1 MEKIRLDVLL
11 KQNGM
16 FESREKAR
24 TAILSRQVFVGG
36 VNVNDPAKKF
46 DPEHIGEIKID
57 ADANKYVSRGAYKLE
72 CAIENFHLEVKGKIA
87 TDIGSST
94 GGFSDVLLQNG
105 IEKIYC
111 IDTGRDQLHP
121 KIRNSGKVEVYEE
134 TDFRTIDAELVRDS
148 DIVVIDVSF
157 ISIESIV
164 EKLQQVFHG
173 KHVQVVS
180 LIKPQFE
187 CGKEIAKKYKGVIKD
202 KKVHADVIHRVLGFW
217 TKCGFNIDGVVKSP
231 IKGGDGNI
239 EYLLLTDNYSHTTG
253 KIDIDSLVTNAFD
266 EK

>member
-24 TAILSRQVFVGG
+24 TAILSGQVFVGG
-36 VNVNDPAKKF
+36 VNVNDPAKKI

-72 CAIENFHLEVKGKIA
+72 CAIENFHLDVKGKIA

-105 IEKIYC
+105 AKKVYC
-111 IDTGRDQLHP
+111 IDTGKGQLHD
-121 KIRNSGKVEVYEE
+121 KIRNSGRVDVYEE
-134 TDFRTIDAELVRDS
+134 TDFRTIDPDLIDDS
-148 DIVVIDVSF
+148 EIVVIDVSF
-157 ISIESIV
+157 ISIESIIK
-164 EKLQQVFHG
+164 KLQTVF
-173 KHVQVVS
+173 KNKPVKVIS
-180 LIKPQFE
+180 LVKPQFE
-187 CGKEIAKKYKGVIKD
+187 CGKEIAKKYKGVIKN
-202 KKVHADVIHRVLGFW
+202 KNVHIDVINRVIGYW
-217 TKCGFNIDGVVKSP
+217 TGCGFYVDGLIKSA

-239 EYLLLTDNYSHTTG
+239 EYLLLSNNFTKSNV
-253 KIDIDSLVTNAFD
+253 KLNIEQIVNEAFNQD
-266 EK
+266 

>member
-1 MEKIRLDVLL
+1 MDKVRLDLLL
-11 KQNGM
+11 KQKGI

-24 TAILSRQVFVGG
+24 VAILAGQVFVSG
-36 VNVNDPAKKF
+36 VCVTDPAKKY
-46 DPEHIGEIKID
+46 DESQIGEIKID
-57 ADANKYVSRGAYKLE
+57 DSANKYVSRGAYKLE
-72 CAIENFHLEVKGKIA
+72 CAITNFGIDVKDKVA

-105 IEKIYC
+105 IKKIYC
-111 IDTGRDQLHP
+111 VDTGKDQLHP
-121 KIRNSGKVEVYEE
+121 KIRNSDKVEVYEE
-134 TDFRTIDAELVRDS
+134 TDFRSLDPQVIQDS

-164 EKLQQVFHG
+164 NRLQQVFDG
-173 KHVQVVS
+173 KNVQVVS

-202 KKVHADVIHRVLGFW
+202 KKVHYDVIRRVLGYW
-217 TKCGFNIDGVVKSP
+217 TECGFYVQGLIKSA

-239 EYLLLTDNYSHTTG
+239 EYLLLTDNYSMLN
-253 KIDIDSLVTNAFD
+253 KVVDIDAVVNSAFAS
-266 EK
+266 K